1 MKYQVHKFEIDME
14 KDQMALQ
21 EYLNTLR
28 GEVISVIPNNR
39 NASLGQIYGIS
50 RKIDFIYIIEK
61 LPE

>member
-14 KDQMALQ
+14 RDQMALQ

-28 GEVISVIPNNR
+28 GEVVSVIPHNR
-39 NASLGQIYGIS
+39 NISLAQIYGVS
-50 RKIDFIYIIEK
+50 RKIDFVFIIEK

>member
-1 MKYQVHKFEIDME
+1 MV

-28 GEVISVIPNNR
+28 GEVVSVISNNR
-39 NASLGQIYGIS
+39 NISFAQIYGLS
-50 RKIDFIYIIEK
+50 RKIDFVYIIEK